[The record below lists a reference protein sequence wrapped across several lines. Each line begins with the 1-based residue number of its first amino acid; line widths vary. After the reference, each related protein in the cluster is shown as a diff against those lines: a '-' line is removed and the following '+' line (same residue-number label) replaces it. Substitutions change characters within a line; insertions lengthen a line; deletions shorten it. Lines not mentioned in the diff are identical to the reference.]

1 MVAQVGAAGSD
12 AAATHRARLAVEGAV
27 SGSGEFDVLAIT
39 AGEGNGWTFPA
50 AALQNS
56 LALWDGAECFIDHA
70 WNSRGDASG
79 RSLRDLAGQLT
90 APTWDAAHQGIRAR
104 LKPVGPSAALLAEL
118 GRQLVR
124 EPQSAA
130 GRAPRVGFSAD
141 VVFTAQGRQVTQ
153 ILRVLS
159 VDLVFN
165 PARGGAFLRALN
177 HLQEQ
182 GSIDMD
188 SQGQNTPTQA
198 ANPAAALQSAASPA
212 LQTQLSEDTAAIQA
226 LRDAQQQQNALAQ
239 QAEAARQVRAQMCGY
254 LLDSGLAAARLPAPV
269 TERIRKQFAGQ
280 VFEPAQLT
288 QAIDDARA
296 LLAELTGPGLIQG
309 PGRIQG
315 MYSSEDQFSAA
326 VFDLLGAERPQDLAA
341 LKTAKLSGIRE
352 LYTLMTGDCDFVG
365 GYHPTRAQFAST
377 GDLPA
382 VLKNAMNKLIVQEW
396 QELGRS
402 GYRWWEPIVS
412 VEHFNNLQ
420 QITGVLVGEVAP
432 LPSVAE
438 GAAYAALSV
447 NDSAEVGAWN
457 KYGGYIGLTLEM
469 FERDETHR
477 LRQYPKK
484 LASAGLRRVS
494 ALVGSVFTS
503 ASGVGPTMADT
514 SAVFAA
520 GHNNLGTAAL
530 SSASWE
536 AASAAIYNQSLLM
549 AGAGA
554 APKLALDAKYALVP
568 RSLRLAAMQI
578 LYPNMEHSANIF
590 SENMQ
595 KGQMGDVITCPEMSD
610 ANDWAAVADPRLAPG
625 IIIGERFG
633 LLPEIII
640 ADGAQNGALFTNDE
654 IRMKARHWLAVFVAD
669 YRPLYKSNVANS

>member
-1 MVAQVGAAGSD
+1 MSHQIKLAMDGQVNSN
-12 AAATHRARLAVEGAV
+12 
-27 SGSGEFDVLAIT
+27 GEFEIMAIT
-39 AGEGNGWTFPA
+39 AGDGNGWTFGA
-50 AALQNS
+50 QTLQDS
-56 LALWDGAECFIDHA
+56 LTLWDGAECFVDHA
-70 WNSRGDASG
+70 WYSRSV
-79 RSLRDLAGQLT
+79 RDLAGVLHS
-90 APTWDAAHQGIRAR
+90 PKWDAEKQGIQCQ
-104 LKPVGPSAALLAEL
+104 LKTIGPSGPLLAEL
-118 GRQLVR
+118 GRQML
-124 EPQSAA
+124 ADGA
-130 GRAPRVGFSAD
+130 HPRVGFSAD
-141 VVFTAQGRQVTQ
+141 VVFTALSRQVQ
-153 ILRVLS
+153 KILRVNA

-177 HLQEQ
+177 SLQDQ
-182 GSIDMD
+182 GVYLMGEEDKKGTETV
-188 SQGQNTPTQA
+188 QTQTT
-198 ANPAAALQSAASPA
+198 NQSAASPA
-212 LQTQLSEDTAAIQA
+212 LQAQLNEDAAAVRTLLNVQQEQA
-226 LRDAQQQQNALAQ
+226 ALAQ

-269 TERIRKQFAGQ
+269 TERIRKQFTGQ

-315 MYSSEDQFSAA
+315 MFSSEDQFSAA

-503 ASGVGPTMADT
+503 GSGVGPTMADA